1 VLSSYVRLECYASKA
16 PHVLTSSLADLHVV
30 LEIASCEMDAL
41 AVRIARQ
48 TLPRGGSSK
57 VRVHIDLVPGKTML
71 TMIQLTPSNTADL
84 RQ

>member
-1 VLSSYVRLECYASKA
+1 
-16 PHVLTSSLADLHVV
+16 
-30 LEIASCEMDAL
+30 MDAL

-57 VRVHIDLVPGKTML
+57 VRVQIDLLPGRNML